1 MTFKLSIITINY
13 NNSIGLKKTIESVV
27 SQSCRE
33 FEFIVIDGGSQ
44 DGSKDIIELH
54 QSKISYWVSEKDK
67 GIYHAMNKG
76 IKVSSGEYILF
87 LNSGDVLLD
96 DIETLNKVL
105 LSLNHKALYYAPIF
119 LSQNG
124 IIKNRADYP
133 ENINEKFAFT
143 NTICQQAVIYHK
155 SLFWDNFFDEK
166 LKYISD
172 WKMHFSLFKKKIKF
186 IYLNIPFAIYDLEGL
201 TSKGETKYTSHKER
215 LKTQFSDFFLY
226 FLKYYWT
233 NRRMLFRLLKIFIKI
248 D

>member
-1 MTFKLSIITINY
+1 MLKLSIITINY
-13 NNSIGLKKTIESVV
+13 NDIQGLKKTIESVV
-27 SQSCRE
+27 SQSCSE

-44 DGSKDIIELH
+44 DGSKEIIECH
-54 QSKISYWVSEKDK
+54 QSKINYWVSEKDK

-76 IKVSSGEYILF
+76 IRASSGEYILF

-96 DIETLNKVL
+96 ETKALNKIVL
-105 LSLNHKALYYAPIF
+105 NLNQKALYYTPIF

-124 IIKNRADYP
+124 VLKNRADYP

-143 NTICQQAVIYHK
+143 NTICQQAVIYHA
-155 SLFWDNFFDEK
+155 SLFYDNFFDEK

-172 WKMHFSLFKKKIKF
+172 WKMHFSLFKRKIKF
-186 IYLNIPFAIYDLEGL
+186 IYLDIPFAIYDLDGL

-226 FLKYYWT
+226 FLKYYGT
-233 NRRMLFRLLKIFIKI
+233 NRRALFRLLKIFIKI

>member
-1 MTFKLSIITINY
+1 MTFKLSIVTINY
-13 NNSIGLKKTIESVV
+13 NNSAELKKTVESVV
-27 SQSCRE
+27 NQYCSE
-33 FEFIVIDGGSQ
+33 LEFIVIDGGSQ

-54 QSKISYWVSEKDK
+54 QSKINYWVSEKDK

-76 IKVSSGEYILF
+76 IRASSGEYILF

-96 DIETLNKVL
+96 DTETLNKVV
-105 LSLNHKALYYAPIF
+105 LNLNQKALYYTPIF

-124 IIKNRADYP
+124 VIKNRTDYP
-133 ENINEKFAFT
+133 ENIDEKFVFT

-155 SLFWDNFFDEK
+155 SLFYDNFFDEK

-186 IYLNIPFAIYDLEGL
+186 IHLNIPFAIYDLEGL
-201 TSKGETKYTSHKER
+201 TSKGKTKYTSHKER
-215 LKTQFSDFFLY
+215 LKTQFSGFFIY
-226 FLKYYWT
+226 FLKYYGT
-233 NRRMLFRLLKIFIKI
+233 NRRVLFRLLKIFIKV

>member
-27 SQSCRE
+27 SQSCSE

-44 DGSKDIIELH
+44 DVSKEIIELH
-54 QSKISYWVSEKDK
+54 QSKINYWVSEKDK

-76 IKVSSGEYILF
+76 IRASSGEYILF

-96 DIETLNKVL
+96 DVEILNKVV
-105 LSLNHKALYYAPIF
+105 LNLNQKALYYAPIF
-119 LSQNG
+119 LSLND
-124 IIKNRADYP
+124 IIKKRADYP

-143 NTICQQAVIYHK
+143 NTICQQAVIYHT
-155 SLFWDNFFDEK
+155 SLFYNNFFDEK

-186 IYLNIPFAIYDLEGL
+186 IHLNIPFAIYDLE
-201 TSKGETKYTSHKER
+201 
-215 LKTQFSDFFLY
+215 
-226 FLKYYWT
+226 
-233 NRRMLFRLLKIFIKI
+233 
-248 D
+248 